1 MDYDV
6 LYLCSQSKEN
16 LTKYRRYI
24 KPHVVVKE
32 TNTILD
38 GMDKYYKTFPSLTEF
53 NWDSFSAFLIADQS
67 KRLTDDAIVKLRM
80 TLTKAKTFVPH
91 HAHEEVVK
99 TLIELD
105 YLAQIVD
112 ECEKVRDGSSDLEH
126 VHILATNALK
136 DVERYIE
143 KDDLFV
149 TADLSSI
156 ADRITSSG
164 YEWRLEV
171 LNKSLGPLRTGN
183 FVIVAARVEVGKT
196 TFLASEVSYLAQQLP
211 KDRPVVWVNNEEESS
226 VVFFRI
232 VQAALGQESKEIIAD
247 SKLAMERYTSLM
259 GGNKDKIRVTKD
271 MNNVR
276 DLETLFREVN
286 PGLIIFDQLDKVDG
300 FNKSDERE
308 DIKLGKIYKWA
319 RELARSYGPVI
330 AASQLSATA
339 VDLKDPPFIGL
350 DALRGSKTDKPGE
363 ADAVITIGKYK
374 EPKSPEE
381 EMIRTINVPKNKL
394 PGGGTKQMES
404 ERHGQYLVTIDPIR
418 ARYE

>member
-6 LYLCSQSKEN
+6 LYLCSRSKEN

-24 KPHVVVKE
+24 KPHVVMKE

-38 GMDKYYKTFPSLTEF
+38 GMDKYYKTFPSLLDFSWE
-53 NWDSFSAFLIADQS
+53 SFTAFLIADQS
-67 KRLTDDAIVKLRM
+67 KRLTDDSIVKLRM
-80 TLTKAKTFVPH
+80 MLTKAKEFVPH
-91 HAHEEVVK
+91 HAHDEVVK
-99 TLIELD
+99 SLIELD
-105 YLAQIVD
+105 YLALIMD
-112 ECEKVRDGSSDLEH
+112 ECEKVKEGSSDLEH

-143 KDDLFV
+143 KDELFV
-149 TADLSSI
+149 SADLSSI

-164 YEWRLEV
+164 YEWRLDA
-171 LNKSLGPLRTGN
+171 LNRSLGPLRTGN

-232 VQAALGQESKEIIAD
+232 VQAALGQESKTIIAD
-247 SKLAMERYTSLM
+247 SKKAMDDYETLM
-259 GGNKDKIRVTKD
+259 GGDKNKIRVTKD
-271 MNNVR
+271 TNNIR
-276 DLETLFREVN
+276 ELETLFREVN
-286 PGLIIFDQLDKVDG
+286 PGLIVFDQLDKVDG
-300 FNKSDERE
+300 FKSDERE
-308 DIKLGKIYKWA
+308 DLRLGKVYKWA
-319 RELARSYGPVI
+319 RELSRSYGPVI

-381 EMIRTINVPKNKL
+381 ETIRTINVPKNKL
-394 PGGGTKQMES
+394 PGGGGKQVES
-404 ERHGQYLVTIDPIR
+404 DRHGQFIVTIDPIR

>member
-6 LYLCSQSKEN
+6 LYLCAKSKEN
-16 LTKYRRYI
+16 LSKYRRYI
-24 KPHVVVKE
+24 KPHVVMKE

-38 GMDKYYKTFPSLTEF
+38 GMDKYYKTFPSVTEF
-53 NWDSFSAFLIADQS
+53 AWDSFSAFLIADQS
-67 KRLTDDAIVKLRM
+67 KRLTDDSIVKLRM
-80 TLTKAKTFVPH
+80 MLTKAKTFIPH

-105 YLAQIVD
+105 YLALIME
-112 ECEKVRDGSSDLEH
+112 ECEKVKEGSSDLEH
-126 VHILATNALK
+126 VHIIATNALK

-143 KDDLFV
+143 KDELFV
-149 TADLSSI
+149 SADLSVI

-164 YEWRLEV
+164 YEWRLDA
-171 LNKSLGPLRTGN
+171 LNRSLGPLRTGN

-232 VQAALGQESKEIIAD
+232 VQAALGQESKVLIAD
-247 SKLAMERYTSLM
+247 SKAAMVSYTTLM
-259 GGNKDKIRVTKD
+259 GGDKDKIRVTKD

-300 FNKSDERE
+300 FKSDERE
-308 DIKLGKIYKWA
+308 DLKLGKIYKWA

-330 AASQLSATA
+330 AASQLSASA
-339 VDLKDPPFIGL
+339 VEMKDPPFIGL

-363 ADAVITIGKYK
+363 ADVVITIGKYK

-394 PGGGTKQMES
+394 PGGGSKQVES
-404 ERHGQYLVTIDPIR
+404 DRHGQFLVTIDPIR

>member
-16 LTKYRRYI
+16 LSKYRRYI

-38 GMDKYYKTFPSLTEF
+38 GMEKYYKTFPSITEF
-53 NWDSFSAFLIADQS
+53 SWDSFTAFLIADQS
-67 KRLTDDAIVKLRM
+67 KRLTDDSIVKLRM
-80 TLTKAKTFVPH
+80 MLTKAKTFVPH

-105 YLAQIVD
+105 YLALIME
-112 ECEKVRDGSSDLEH
+112 ECEKVKEGSSDLEH
-126 VHILATNALK
+126 VHIIATNALK

-143 KDDLFV
+143 KDELFV
-149 TADLSSI
+149 SADLSVI

-164 YEWRLEV
+164 YEWRLDA
-171 LNKSLGPLRTGN
+171 LNRSLGPLRTGN

-232 VQAALGQESKEIIAD
+232 VQAALGQESKVLIAD
-247 SKLAMERYTSLM
+247 SKAAMASYTTLM
-259 GGNKDKIRVTKD
+259 GGDKDKIRVTKD

-286 PGLIIFDQLDKVDG
+286 PGLIVFDQLDKVDG
-300 FNKSDERE
+300 FKSDERE
-308 DIKLGKIYKWA
+308 DLKLGKIYKWA

-339 VDLKDPPFIGL
+339 VDMKDPPFIGL

-363 ADAVITIGKYK
+363 ADVVITIGKYK

-394 PGGGTKQMES
+394 PGGGSKQVES
-404 ERHGQYLVTIDPIR
+404 DRHGQFLVTIDPIR

>member
-6 LYLCSQSKEN
+6 LYLCAKSKEN
-16 LTKYRRYI
+16 LSKYRRYI
-24 KPHVVVKE
+24 KPHVVMKE

-38 GMDKYYKTFPSLTEF
+38 GMDKYYKTFPSVTEF
-53 NWDSFSAFLIADQS
+53 AWDSFSAFLIADQS
-67 KRLTDDAIVKLRM
+67 KRLTDDSIVKLRM
-80 TLTKAKTFVPH
+80 MLSKAKSFVPH

-105 YLAQIVD
+105 YLALIME
-112 ECEKVRDGSSDLEH
+112 ECEKVKEGSSDLEH

-143 KDDLFV
+143 KDELFV
-149 TADLSSI
+149 SADLSAI

-164 YEWRLEV
+164 YEWRLDA
-171 LNKSLGPLRTGN
+171 LNRSLGPLRTGN

-232 VQAALGQESKEIIAD
+232 VQAALGIESKTIIAD
-247 SKLAMERYTSLM
+247 SKKAMVDYAALM

-300 FNKSDERE
+300 FKSDERE
-308 DIKLGKIYKWA
+308 DLKLGKIYKWA

-330 AASQLSATA
+330 AASQLSASA
-339 VDLKDPPFIGL
+339 VEMKDPPFIGL

-363 ADAVITIGKYK
+363 ADVVITIGKYK

-394 PGGGTKQMES
+394 PGGGSKQVES
-404 ERHGQYLVTIDPIR
+404 DRHGQFLVTIDPIR

>member
-6 LYLCSQSKEN
+6 LYLCAKSKEN
-16 LTKYRRYI
+16 LSKYRRYI
-24 KPHVVVKE
+24 KPHVVMKE

-38 GMDKYYKTFPSLTEF
+38 GMDKYYKTFPSVTEF
-53 NWDSFSAFLIADQS
+53 AWDSFTAFLIADQS
-67 KRLTDDAIVKLRM
+67 KRLTDDSIVKLRM
-80 TLTKAKTFVPH
+80 MLTKARAFVPH

-105 YLAQIVD
+105 YLALIME
-112 ECEKVRDGSSDLEH
+112 ECEKVKEGSSDLEH

-143 KDDLFV
+143 KDELFV
-149 TADLSSI
+149 SADLSAI

-164 YEWRLEV
+164 YEWRLDA
-171 LNKSLGPLRTGN
+171 LNRSLGPLRIGN

-232 VQAALGQESKEIIAD
+232 VQAALGIESKIIIAD
-247 SKLAMERYTSLM
+247 SKKAMEDYAALM

-300 FNKSDERE
+300 FKSDERE
-308 DIKLGKIYKWA
+308 DLKLGKIYKWA

-330 AASQLSATA
+330 AASQLSASA
-339 VDLKDPPFIGL
+339 VEMKDPPFIGL

-363 ADAVITIGKYK
+363 ADVVITIGKYK

-394 PGGGTKQMES
+394 PGGGGKQVES
-404 ERHGQYLVTIDPIR
+404 DRHGQFLVTIDPIR

>member
-6 LYLCSQSKEN
+6 LYLCAKSKEN
-16 LTKYRRYI
+16 LSKYRRYI
-24 KPHVVVKE
+24 KPHVVMKE

-38 GMDKYYKTFPSLTEF
+38 GMDKYYKTFPSVTDF
-53 NWDSFSAFLIADQS
+53 AWDSFSAFLIADQS
-67 KRLTDDAIVKLRM
+67 KRLTDDSIVKLRM
-80 TLTKAKTFVPH
+80 MLSKAKSFVPH

-105 YLAQIVD
+105 YLALIME
-112 ECEKVRDGSSDLEH
+112 ECEKVKEGSSDLEH

-143 KDDLFV
+143 KDELFV
-149 TADLSSI
+149 SADLSAI

-164 YEWRLEV
+164 YEWRLDA
-171 LNKSLGPLRTGN
+171 LNRSLGPLRTGN

-232 VQAALGQESKEIIAD
+232 VQAALGIESKVIIAD
-247 SKLAMERYTSLM
+247 SKKAMVDYATLM

-300 FNKSDERE
+300 FKSDERE
-308 DIKLGKIYKWA
+308 DLKLGKIYKWA

-330 AASQLSATA
+330 AASQLSASA
-339 VDLKDPPFIGL
+339 VEMKDPPFIGL

-363 ADAVITIGKYK
+363 ADVVITIGKYK

-394 PGGGTKQMES
+394 PGGGSKQVES
-404 ERHGQYLVTIDPIR
+404 DRHGQFLVTIDPIR

>member
-16 LTKYRRYI
+16 LAKYRRYI

-32 TNTILD
+32 TNIILD
-38 GMDKYYKTFPSLTEF
+38 GMEKYHKTFPTVSDF
-53 NWDSFSAFLIADQS
+53 SWDSFSAFLIADQS

-91 HAHEEVVK
+91 HAHEEVIK

-105 YLAQIVD
+105 YLALIME
-112 ECEKVRDGSSDLEH
+112 ECEKVKEGSSDLEH

-143 KDDLFV
+143 KDELFV
-149 TADLSSI
+149 SADLSAI
-156 ADRITSSG
+156 ADRISSSG
-164 YEWRLEV
+164 YEWRLDV
-171 LNKSLGPLRTGN
+171 LNRSLGPLRTGN
-183 FVIVAARVEVGKT
+183 FIIVAARVEVGKT

-211 KDRPVVWVNNEEESS
+211 KDRPVVWVNNEEEST
-226 VVFFRI
+226 VVYIRI
-232 VQAALGQESKEIIAD
+232 VQATLGQESKVIIAD
-247 SKLAMERYTSLM
+247 SKAAMEQYTTLM

-271 MNNVR
+271 MNNIR

-286 PGLIIFDQLDKVDG
+286 PGLIVFDQLDKVDG
-300 FNKSDERE
+300 FKADDRE
-308 DIKLGKIYKWA
+308 DIRLGKIYKWA

-339 VDLKDPPFIGL
+339 VDMKDPPFIGL

-363 ADAVITIGKYK
+363 ADVVITLGKYK

-381 EMIRTINVPKNKL
+381 EIIRTLNVPKNKL

-404 ERHGQYLVTIDPIR
+404 ERHGQYLITIDPIR
-418 ARYE
+418 ARFE

>member
-6 LYLCSQSKEN
+6 LYLCAKSKEN
-16 LTKYRRYI
+16 LSKYRRYI
-24 KPHVVVKE
+24 KPHVVMKE

-38 GMDKYYKTFPSLTEF
+38 GMDKYYKTFPSVTDF
-53 NWDSFSAFLIADQS
+53 AWDSFSAFLIADQS
-67 KRLTDDAIVKLRM
+67 KRLTDDSIVKLRM
-80 TLTKAKTFVPH
+80 MLSKAKSFVPH

-105 YLAQIVD
+105 YLALIME
-112 ECEKVRDGSSDLEH
+112 ECEKVKEGSSDLEH

-143 KDDLFV
+143 KDELFV
-149 TADLSSI
+149 SADLSAI

-164 YEWRLEV
+164 YEWRLDA
-171 LNKSLGPLRTGN
+171 LN

-232 VQAALGQESKEIIAD
+232 VQAALGIESKTIIAD
-247 SKLAMERYTSLM
+247 SKKAMVDYAALM

-300 FNKSDERE
+300 FKSDERE
-308 DIKLGKIYKWA
+308 DLKLGKIYKWA

-330 AASQLSATA
+330 AASQLSASA
-339 VDLKDPPFIGL
+339 VEMKDPPFIGL

-363 ADAVITIGKYK
+363 ADVVITIGKYK

-394 PGGGTKQMES
+394 PGGGSKQVES
-404 ERHGQYLVTIDPIR
+404 DRHGQFLVTIDPIR

>member
-6 LYLCSQSKEN
+6 LYLCAQSKEN
-16 LTKYRRYI
+16 LAKYRRYI
-24 KPHVVVKE
+24 KPHVVAKE

-38 GMDKYYKTFPSLTEF
+38 GMDKYYKTFPGVTDFSWE
-53 NWDSFSAFLIADQS
+53 SFSAFLIADQS

-80 TLTKAKTFVPH
+80 MLTKAKTFVPH

-105 YLAQIVD
+105 YLALIMD
-112 ECEKVRDGSSDLEH
+112 ECEKVKEGSSDLEH
-126 VHILATNALK
+126 VHIIATNALR

-143 KDDLFV
+143 KDELFV
-149 TADLSSI
+149 SADLSVI
-156 ADRITSSG
+156 ADRISSSG
-164 YEWRLEV
+164 YEWRLDV
-171 LNKSLGPLRTGN
+171 LNRSLGPLRTGN
-183 FVIVAARVEVGKT
+183 FIIVAARVEVGKT

-232 VQAALGQESKEIIAD
+232 VQAAIGKESKTIIAD
-247 SKLAMERYTSLM
+247 SKTAMEEYTDLM

-271 MNNVR
+271 MNHVR

-286 PGLIIFDQLDKVDG
+286 PGLIVFDQLDKVNG
-300 FNKSDERE
+300 FKSEERE
-308 DIKLGKIYKWA
+308 DITLGKIYKWA
-319 RELARSYGPVI
+319 RELARTYGPVI
-330 AASQLSATA
+330 AASQLSASA
-339 VDLKDPPFIGL
+339 VDMKDPPFIGL

-363 ADAVITIGKYK
+363 ADAVVTLGKYK
-374 EPKSPEE
+374 EPKTPEE

-394 PGGGTKQMES
+394 PGGGVKHMES
-404 ERHGQYLVTIDPIR
+404 HRHGQFLVTIDPIR
-418 ARYE
+418 ARFE

>member
-1 MDYDV
+1 
-6 LYLCSQSKEN
+6 
-16 LTKYRRYI
+16 
-24 KPHVVVKE
+24 
-32 TNTILD
+32 
-38 GMDKYYKTFPSLTEF
+38 MDKYYKTFPSVTDF
-53 NWDSFSAFLIADQS
+53 AWDSFSAFLIADQS
-67 KRLTDDAIVKLRM
+67 KRLTDDSIVKLRM
-80 TLTKAKTFVPH
+80 MLSKAKSFVPH

-105 YLAQIVD
+105 YLALIME
-112 ECEKVRDGSSDLEH
+112 ECEKVKEGSSDLEH

-143 KDDLFV
+143 KDELFV
-149 TADLSSI
+149 SADLSAI

-164 YEWRLEV
+164 YEWRLDA
-171 LNKSLGPLRTGN
+171 LNRSLGPLRTGN

-232 VQAALGQESKEIIAD
+232 VQAALGIESKIIIAD
-247 SKLAMERYTSLM
+247 SKKAMVDYAALM

-300 FNKSDERE
+300 FKSDERE
-308 DIKLGKIYKWA
+308 DLKLGKIYKWA

-330 AASQLSATA
+330 AASQLSASA
-339 VDLKDPPFIGL
+339 VEMKDPPFIGL

-363 ADAVITIGKYK
+363 ADVVITIGKYK

-394 PGGGTKQMES
+394 PGGGSKQVES
-404 ERHGQYLVTIDPIR
+404 DRHGQFLVTIDPIR

>member
-16 LTKYRRYI
+16 LAKYRRYI

-38 GMDKYYKTFPSLTEF
+38 GMDKYYKTFPGVTDFS
-53 NWDSFSAFLIADQS
+53 WDSFSAFLIADQS
-67 KRLTDDAIVKLRM
+67 KRLTDDSIVKLRM
-80 TLTKAKTFVPH
+80 TLTKARSFVPH

-105 YLAQIVD
+105 YLAQIME
-112 ECEKVRDGSSDLEH
+112 ECEKVKEGESDLEH

-143 KDDLFV
+143 KDELFV
-149 TADLSSI
+149 TADLSVI

-164 YEWRLEV
+164 YEWRLDA
-171 LNKSLGPLRTGN
+171 LNRSLGPLRTGN
-183 FVIVAARVEVGKT
+183 FVIVADRVEVGKT

-211 KDRPVVWVNNEEESS
+211 KERPVVWVNNEEESS

-232 VQAALGQESKEIIAD
+232 VQAALGVESKTIIAD
-247 SKLAMERYTSLM
+247 SKKAMADYTAMM

-271 MNNVR
+271 LNNVR

-300 FNKSDERE
+300 FNKGDERE
-308 DIKLGKIYKWA
+308 DLKLGKIYKWA
-319 RELARSYGPVI
+319 RELARNYGPVI
-330 AASQLSATA
+330 AASQLSASV
-339 VDLKDPPFIGL
+339 VDLKDPPFIGM

-363 ADAVITIGKYK
+363 ADVVITIGKYK
-374 EPKSPEE
+374 DPKSPEE

-394 PGGGTKQMES
+394 PGGGSKQVES
-404 ERHGQYLVTIDPIR
+404 DRHGQFLVTIDPIR

>member
-6 LYLCSQSKEN
+6 LYLCAKSKEN
-16 LTKYRRYI
+16 LSKYRRYI
-24 KPHVVVKE
+24 KPHVVMKE

-38 GMDKYYKTFPSLTEF
+38 GMDKYYKTFPSVTDF
-53 NWDSFSAFLIADQS
+53 AWDSFSAFLIADQS
-67 KRLTDDAIVKLRM
+67 KRLTDDSIVKLRM
-80 TLTKAKTFVPH
+80 MLSKAKSFVPH

-105 YLAQIVD
+105 YLALIME
-112 ECEKVRDGSSDLEH
+112 ECEKVKEGSSDLEH

-143 KDDLFV
+143 KDELFV
-149 TADLSSI
+149 SADLSAI

-164 YEWRLEV
+164 YEWRLDA
-171 LNKSLGPLRTGN
+171 LNRSLGPLRIGN

-232 VQAALGQESKEIIAD
+232 VQAALGIESKTIIAD
-247 SKLAMERYTSLM
+247 SKKAMVDYAALM

-300 FNKSDERE
+300 FKSDERE
-308 DIKLGKIYKWA
+308 DLKLGKIYKWA

-330 AASQLSATA
+330 AASQLSASA
-339 VDLKDPPFIGL
+339 VEMKDPPFIGL

-363 ADAVITIGKYK
+363 ADVVITIGKYK

-394 PGGGTKQMES
+394 PGGGSKQVES
-404 ERHGQYLVTIDPIR
+404 DRHGQFLVTIDPIR

>member
-1 MDYDV
+1 M
-6 LYLCSQSKEN
+6 
-16 LTKYRRYI
+16 
-24 KPHVVVKE
+24 KE

-38 GMDKYYKTFPSLTEF
+38 GMDKYYKTFPSVTEF
-53 NWDSFSAFLIADQS
+53 AWDSFTAFLIADQS
-67 KRLTDDAIVKLRM
+67 KRLTDDSIVKLRM
-80 TLTKAKTFVPH
+80 MLTKAKTFVPH

-105 YLAQIVD
+105 YLALIME
-112 ECEKVRDGSSDLEH
+112 ECEKVKEGSSDLEH
-126 VHILATNALK
+126 VHIIATNALK

-143 KDDLFV
+143 KDELFV
-149 TADLSSI
+149 SADLSVI

-164 YEWRLEV
+164 YEWRLDA
-171 LNKSLGPLRTGN
+171 LNRSLGPLRTGN

-232 VQAALGQESKEIIAD
+232 VQAALGQESKVLIAD
-247 SKLAMERYTSLM
+247 SKAAMVSYTTLM
-259 GGNKDKIRVTKD
+259 GGDKDKIRVTKD

-286 PGLIIFDQLDKVDG
+286 PGLIVFDQLDKVDG
-300 FNKSDERE
+300 FKSDERE
-308 DIKLGKIYKWA
+308 DLKLGKIYKWA

-330 AASQLSATA
+330 AASQLSASA
-339 VDLKDPPFIGL
+339 VEMKDPPFIGL

-363 ADAVITIGKYK
+363 ADVVITIGKYK

-394 PGGGTKQMES
+394 PGGGSKQVES
-404 ERHGQYLVTIDPIR
+404 DRHGQFLVTIDPIR

>member
-1 MDYDV
+1 M
-6 LYLCSQSKEN
+6 
-16 LTKYRRYI
+16 T
-24 KPHVVVKE
+24 KE
-32 TNTILD
+32 TNIILD
-38 GMDKYYKTFPSLTEF
+38 GMDKYYKTFPGVSDF
-53 NWDSFSAFLIADQS
+53 VWDSFSAFLIADQS

-105 YLAQIVD
+105 YLALIMD
-112 ECEKVRDGSSDLEH
+112 ECEKVKEGSSDLEH
-126 VHILATNALK
+126 VHIIATNALR

-149 TADLSSI
+149 SADLSSI
-156 ADRITSSG
+156 ADRISSTG
-164 YEWRLEV
+164 YEWRLDV
-171 LNKSLGPLRTGN
+171 LNRSLGPLRTGN

-196 TFLASEVSYLAQQLP
+196 TFLASEVSYIAQQLP
-211 KDRPVVWVNNEEESS
+211 KGRPVVWVNNEEESS

-232 VQAALGQESKEIIAD
+232 VQATLGQESKTLIAD
-247 SKLAMERYTSLM
+247 PNRAMASYTSLM
-259 GGNKDKIRVTKD
+259 GGNKDQIRVTKD

-286 PGLIIFDQLDKVDG
+286 PGLIVFDQLDKVDG
-300 FNKSDERE
+300 FNKGDERE

-319 RELARSYGPVI
+319 RELARNYGPVI
-330 AASQLSATA
+330 AASQLSASV
-339 VDLKDPPFIGL
+339 VDLKDPPFIGM

-363 ADAVITIGKYK
+363 ADVVLTIGKYK

-418 ARYE
+418 ARFE

>member
-6 LYLCSQSKEN
+6 LYLCAKSKEN
-16 LTKYRRYI
+16 LSKYRRYI
-24 KPHVVVKE
+24 KPHVVMKE

-38 GMDKYYKTFPSLTEF
+38 GMDKYYKTFPSVTEF
-53 NWDSFSAFLIADQS
+53 AWDSFSAFLIADQS
-67 KRLTDDAIVKLRM
+67 KRLTDDSIVKLRM
-80 TLTKAKTFVPH
+80 MLTKAKTFVPH
-91 HAHEEVVK
+91 HAHEEVIK

-105 YLAQIVD
+105 YLALIME
-112 ECEKVRDGSSDLEH
+112 ECEKVKEGSSDLEH
-126 VHILATNALK
+126 VHIIATNALK

-143 KDDLFV
+143 KDELFV
-149 TADLSSI
+149 SADLSVI

-164 YEWRLEV
+164 YEWRLDA
-171 LNKSLGPLRTGN
+171 LNRSLGPLRTGN

-232 VQAALGQESKEIIAD
+232 VQAALGQESKVLIAD
-247 SKLAMERYTSLM
+247 SKAAMVSYTTLM
-259 GGNKDKIRVTKD
+259 GGDKDKIRVTKD

-300 FNKSDERE
+300 FKSDERE
-308 DIKLGKIYKWA
+308 DLKLGKIYKWA

-330 AASQLSATA
+330 AASQLSASA
-339 VDLKDPPFIGL
+339 VEMKDPPFIGL

-363 ADAVITIGKYK
+363 ADVVITIGKYK

-394 PGGGTKQMES
+394 PGGGSKQVES
-404 ERHGQYLVTIDPIR
+404 DRHGQFLVTIDPIR

>member
-1 MDYDV
+1 M
-6 LYLCSQSKEN
+6 
-16 LTKYRRYI
+16 
-24 KPHVVVKE
+24 KE

-38 GMDKYYKTFPSLTEF
+38 GMDKYYKTFPSIDVL
-53 NWDSFSAFLIADQS
+53 NWDSFSAYLIADQS
-67 KRLTDDAIVKLRM
+67 KRLTDDSIVKLRM
-80 TLTKAKTFVPH
+80 TLTKAKTYVPH
-91 HAHEEVVK
+91 HAHGEVIK

-105 YLAQIVD
+105 YLALIME
-112 ECEKVRDGSSDLEH
+112 ECEKVKEGTSDLEH
-126 VHILATNALK
+126 VHIIATNALK

-143 KDDLFV
+143 KDELFV
-149 TADLSSI
+149 SADLSAI
-156 ADRITSSG
+156 ADRISSSG
-164 YEWRLEV
+164 YEWRLEQ
-171 LNKSLGPLRTGN
+171 LNRSLGPLRTGN

-211 KDRPVVWVNNEEESS
+211 KGRPVVWVNNEEESS

-232 VQAALGQESKEIIAD
+232 VQAALGVESKTMIAD
-247 SKLAMERYTSLM
+247 SKASMESYTTLM

-271 MNNVR
+271 MNHVR

-286 PGLIIFDQLDKVDG
+286 PGLIVFDQLDKVDG
-300 FNKSDERE
+300 FKSDERE

-319 RELARSYGPVI
+319 RELARTYGPVI

-339 VDLKDPPFIGL
+339 VDMKDPPFIGL

-363 ADAVITIGKYK
+363 ADVVITLGKYK
-374 EPKSPEE
+374 EPKNPEE

-394 PGGGTKQMES
+394 PGGGAKQMES

-418 ARYE
+418 ARFE

>member
-16 LTKYRRYI
+16 LSKYRRYI

-38 GMDKYYKTFPSLTEF
+38 GMEKYYKTFPSITEF
-53 NWDSFSAFLIADQS
+53 SWDSFTAFLIADQS
-67 KRLTDDAIVKLRM
+67 KRLTDDSIVKLRM
-80 TLTKAKTFVPH
+80 MLTKAKTFVPH

-105 YLAQIVD
+105 YLALIME
-112 ECEKVRDGSSDLEH
+112 ECEKVKEGSSDLEH
-126 VHILATNALK
+126 VHIIATNALK

-143 KDDLFV
+143 KDELFV
-149 TADLSSI
+149 SADLSVI

-164 YEWRLEV
+164 YEWRLDA
-171 LNKSLGPLRTGN
+171 LNRSLGPLRTGN

-232 VQAALGQESKEIIAD
+232 VQAALGQESKVLIAD
-247 SKLAMERYTSLM
+247 SKAAMASYTTLM
-259 GGNKDKIRVTKD
+259 GGDKDKIRVTKD

-286 PGLIIFDQLDKVDG
+286 PGLIVFDQLDKVDG
-300 FNKSDERE
+300 FKSDERE
-308 DIKLGKIYKWA
+308 DLKLGKIYKWA

-330 AASQLSATA
+330 AASQLSASA
-339 VDLKDPPFIGL
+339 VEMKDPPFIGL

-363 ADAVITIGKYK
+363 ADVVITIGKYK

-394 PGGGTKQMES
+394 PGGGSKQVES
-404 ERHGQYLVTIDPIR
+404 DRHGQFLVTIDPIR

>member
-16 LTKYRRYI
+16 LAKYRRYI

-32 TNTILD
+32 TNIILD
-38 GMDKYYKTFPSLTEF
+38 GMEKYHKTFPTVSDF
-53 NWDSFSAFLIADQS
+53 SWDSFSAFLIADQS

-91 HAHEEVVK
+91 HAHEEVIK

-105 YLAQIVD
+105 YLALIME
-112 ECEKVRDGSSDLEH
+112 ECEKVKEGSSDLEH

-143 KDDLFV
+143 KDELFV
-149 TADLSSI
+149 SADLSAI
-156 ADRITSSG
+156 ADRISSSG
-164 YEWRLEV
+164 YEWRLDV
-171 LNKSLGPLRTGN
+171 LNRSLGPLRTGN
-183 FVIVAARVEVGKT
+183 FIIVAARVEVGKT

-211 KDRPVVWVNNEEESS
+211 KDRPVVWVNNEEEST

-232 VQAALGQESKEIIAD
+232 VQATLGQESKVIIAD
-247 SKLAMERYTSLM
+247 SKAAMEQYTTLM

-271 MNNVR
+271 MNNIR

-286 PGLIIFDQLDKVDG
+286 PGLIVFDQLDKVDG
-300 FNKSDERE
+300 FKADDRE
-308 DIKLGKIYKWA
+308 DIRLGKIYKWA

-339 VDLKDPPFIGL
+339 VDMKDPPFIGL

-363 ADAVITIGKYK
+363 ADVVITLGKYK

-381 EMIRTINVPKNKL
+381 EIIRTLNVPKNKL

-404 ERHGQYLVTIDPIR
+404 ERHGQYLITIDPIR
-418 ARYE
+418 ARFE

>member
-6 LYLCSQSKEN
+6 LYLCAKSKEN
-16 LTKYRRYI
+16 LSKYRRYI
-24 KPHVVVKE
+24 KPHVVMKE

-38 GMDKYYKTFPSLTEF
+38 GMDKYYKTFPSVTDF
-53 NWDSFSAFLIADQS
+53 AWDSFSAFLIADQS
-67 KRLTDDAIVKLRM
+67 KRLTDDSIVKLRM
-80 TLTKAKTFVPH
+80 MLSKAKSFVPH

-105 YLAQIVD
+105 YLALIME
-112 ECEKVRDGSSDLEH
+112 ECEKVKEGSSDLEH

-143 KDDLFV
+143 KDELFV
-149 TADLSSI
+149 SADLSAI

-164 YEWRLEV
+164 YEWRLDV
-171 LNKSLGPLRTGN
+171 LNRSLGPLRIGN

-211 KDRPVVWVNNEEESS
+211 KNRPVVWVNNEEESS

-232 VQAALGQESKEIIAD
+232 VQAALGIESKTIIAD
-247 SKLAMERYTSLM
+247 SKKAMVDYAALM

-300 FNKSDERE
+300 FKSDERE
-308 DIKLGKIYKWA
+308 DLKLGKIYKWA

-330 AASQLSATA
+330 AASQLSASA
-339 VDLKDPPFIGL
+339 VEMKDPPFIGL

-363 ADAVITIGKYK
+363 ADVVITIGKYK

-394 PGGGTKQMES
+394 PGGGSKQVES
-404 ERHGQYLVTIDPIR
+404 DRHGQFLVTIDPIR

>member
-1 MDYDV
+1 M
-6 LYLCSQSKEN
+6 
-16 LTKYRRYI
+16 
-24 KPHVVVKE
+24 KE

-38 GMDKYYKTFPSLTEF
+38 GMDKYYKTFPSVTEF
-53 NWDSFSAFLIADQS
+53 AWDSFTAFLIADQS
-67 KRLTDDAIVKLRM
+67 KRLTDDSIVKLRM
-80 TLTKAKTFVPH
+80 MLTKARAFVPH

-105 YLAQIVD
+105 YLALIME
-112 ECEKVRDGSSDLEH
+112 ECEKVKEGSSDLEH

-143 KDDLFV
+143 KDELFV
-149 TADLSSI
+149 SADLSAI

-164 YEWRLEV
+164 YEWRLDA
-171 LNKSLGPLRTGN
+171 LNRSLGPLRIGN

-232 VQAALGQESKEIIAD
+232 VQAALGIESKTIIAD
-247 SKLAMERYTSLM
+247 SKKAMVDYAALM

-271 MNNVR
+271 MNNMR
-276 DLETLFREVN
+276 DLETLFREIN

-300 FNKSDERE
+300 FKSDERE
-308 DIKLGKIYKWA
+308 DLKLGKIYKWA

-330 AASQLSATA
+330 AASQLSASA
-339 VDLKDPPFIGL
+339 VEMKDPPFIGL

-363 ADAVITIGKYK
+363 ADVVITIGKYK

-394 PGGGTKQMES
+394 PGGGGKQVES
-404 ERHGQYLVTIDPIR
+404 DRHGQFLVTIDPIR

>member
-16 LTKYRRYI
+16 LAKYRRYI

-32 TNTILD
+32 TNIILD
-38 GMDKYYKTFPSLTEF
+38 GMEKYYKTFPTISDF
-53 NWDSFSAFLIADQS
+53 SWDSFSAFLIADQS

-91 HAHEEVVK
+91 HAHEEVIK

-105 YLAQIVD
+105 YLALIME
-112 ECEKVRDGSSDLEH
+112 ECEKVKEGSSDLEH

-143 KDDLFV
+143 KDELFV
-149 TADLSSI
+149 TADLSVI
-156 ADRITSSG
+156 ADRISSSG
-164 YEWRLEV
+164 YEWRLDC
-171 LNKSLGPLRTGN
+171 LNRSLGPLRTGN

-232 VQAALGQESKEIIAD
+232 VQATLGQESKVIIAD
-247 SKLAMERYTSLM
+247 SKAAMDQYTILM

-271 MNNVR
+271 MNNIR
-276 DLETLFREVN
+276 DLETLFREIN
-286 PGLIIFDQLDKVDG
+286 PGLIVFDQLDKVDG
-300 FNKSDERE
+300 FKADDRE
-308 DIKLGKIYKWA
+308 DIRLGKIYKWA

-339 VDLKDPPFIGL
+339 VDMKDPPFIGL

-363 ADAVITIGKYK
+363 ADVVITLGKYK
-374 EPKSPEE
+374 EPKTPEE
-381 EMIRTINVPKNKL
+381 EIIRTLNVPKNKL
-394 PGGGTKQMES
+394 PGGGSKQMES
-404 ERHGQYLVTIDPIR
+404 ERHGQYLITIDPIR
-418 ARYE
+418 ARFE

>member
-1 MDYDV
+1 M
-6 LYLCSQSKEN
+6 
-16 LTKYRRYI
+16 
-24 KPHVVVKE
+24 KE

-38 GMDKYYKTFPSLTEF
+38 GMDKYYKTFPSVTDF
-53 NWDSFSAFLIADQS
+53 AWDSFSAFLIADQS
-67 KRLTDDAIVKLRM
+67 KRLTDDSIVKLRM
-80 TLTKAKTFVPH
+80 MLSKAKSFVPH

-105 YLAQIVD
+105 YLALIME
-112 ECEKVRDGSSDLEH
+112 ECEKVKEGSSDLEH

-143 KDDLFV
+143 KDELFV
-149 TADLSSI
+149 SADLSAI

-164 YEWRLEV
+164 YEWRLDA
-171 LNKSLGPLRTGN
+171 LNRSLGPLRTGN

-232 VQAALGQESKEIIAD
+232 VQAALGIESKIIIAD
-247 SKLAMERYTSLM
+247 SKKAMEDYAALM
-259 GGNKDKIRVTKD
+259 GSNKDKIRVTKD

-300 FNKSDERE
+300 FKSDERE
-308 DIKLGKIYKWA
+308 DLKLGKIYKWA

-330 AASQLSATA
+330 AASQLSASA
-339 VDLKDPPFIGL
+339 VEMKDPPFIGL

-363 ADAVITIGKYK
+363 ADVVITIGKYK

-394 PGGGTKQMES
+394 PGGGSKQVES
-404 ERHGQYLVTIDPIR
+404 DRHGQFLVTIDPIR
-418 ARYE
+418 ARFE

>member
-16 LTKYRRYI
+16 LAKYRRYI
-24 KPHVVVKE
+24 KPHVVAKE

-38 GMDKYYKTFPSLTEF
+38 GMDKYYKTFPGVTDFSWE
-53 NWDSFSAFLIADQS
+53 SFSAFLIADQS

-80 TLTKAKTFVPH
+80 MLTKAKAFVPH

-105 YLAQIVD
+105 YLALIMD
-112 ECEKVRDGSSDLEH
+112 ECEKVKEGSSDLEH
-126 VHILATNALK
+126 VHIIATNALR

-143 KDDLFV
+143 KDELFV
-149 TADLSSI
+149 SADLSVI
-156 ADRITSSG
+156 ADRISSSG
-164 YEWRLEV
+164 YEWRLDV
-171 LNKSLGPLRTGN
+171 LNRSLGPLRTGN
-183 FVIVAARVEVGKT
+183 FIIVAARVEVGKT

-232 VQAALGQESKEIIAD
+232 VQAAIGKESKTIIAD
-247 SKLAMERYTSLM
+247 SKTAMEEYTALM

-271 MNNVR
+271 MNHVR

-286 PGLIIFDQLDKVDG
+286 PGLIVFDQLDKVNG
-300 FNKSDERE
+300 FKSEERE
-308 DIKLGKIYKWA
+308 DITLGKIYKWA
-319 RELARSYGPVI
+319 RELARTYGPVI
-330 AASQLSATA
+330 AASQLSASA
-339 VDLKDPPFIGL
+339 VDMKDPPFIGL

-363 ADAVITIGKYK
+363 ADAVVTLGKYK
-374 EPKSPEE
+374 EPKTPEE

-394 PGGGTKQMES
+394 PGGGVKHMES
-404 ERHGQYLVTIDPIR
+404 HRHGQFLVTIDPIR
-418 ARYE
+418 ARFE

>member
-6 LYLCSQSKEN
+6 LYLCAQSKEN
-16 LTKYRRYI
+16 LAKYRRYI

-38 GMDKYYKTFPSLTEF
+38 GMDKYYKTFPGVIDFSWE
-53 NWDSFSAFLIADQS
+53 SFSAFLIADQS

-80 TLTKAKTFVPH
+80 MLTKAKAFVPH

-105 YLAQIVD
+105 YLALIMD
-112 ECEKVRDGSSDLEH
+112 ECEKVKDGSSDLEH
-126 VHILATNALK
+126 VHILATNALR

-143 KDDLFV
+143 KDELFV
-149 TADLSSI
+149 SADLSVI
-156 ADRITSSG
+156 ADRISSSG
-164 YEWRLEV
+164 YEWRLDV
-171 LNKSLGPLRTGN
+171 LNRSLGPLRTGN
-183 FVIVAARVEVGKT
+183 FIIVAARVEVGKT

-211 KDRPVVWVNNEEESS
+211 NDRPVVWVNNEEESS

-232 VQAALGQESKEIIAD
+232 VQAAIGKESKTIIAD
-247 SKLAMERYTSLM
+247 SKTAMEEYTALM

-271 MNNVR
+271 MNHVR

-286 PGLIIFDQLDKVDG
+286 PGLIIFDQLDKVNG
-300 FNKSDERE
+300 FKSEERE
-308 DIKLGKIYKWA
+308 DITLGKIYKWA
-319 RELARSYGPVI
+319 RELARTYGPVI

-339 VDLKDPPFIGL
+339 VDMKDPPFIGL

-363 ADAVITIGKYK
+363 ADAVVTLGKYK
-374 EPKSPEE
+374 EPKTPEE
-381 EMIRTINVPKNKL
+381 EMIRTINIPKNKL
-394 PGGGTKQMES
+394 PGGGVKHMES
-404 ERHGQYLVTIDPIR
+404 HRHGQFLVTIDPIR
-418 ARYE
+418 ARFE

>member
-1 MDYDV
+1 M
-6 LYLCSQSKEN
+6 
-16 LTKYRRYI
+16 
-24 KPHVVVKE
+24 KE

-38 GMDKYYKTFPSLTEF
+38 GMDKYYKTFPSVTEF
-53 NWDSFSAFLIADQS
+53 AWDSFTAFLIADQS
-67 KRLTDDAIVKLRM
+67 KRLTDDSIVKLRM
-80 TLTKAKTFVPH
+80 MLTKARAFVPH

-105 YLAQIVD
+105 YLALIME
-112 ECEKVRDGSSDLEH
+112 ECEKVKEGSSDLEH

-143 KDDLFV
+143 KDELFV
-149 TADLSSI
+149 SADLSAI

-164 YEWRLEV
+164 YEWRLDA
-171 LNKSLGPLRTGN
+171 LNRSLGPLRIGN

-232 VQAALGQESKEIIAD
+232 VQAALGIESKTIIAD
-247 SKLAMERYTSLM
+247 SKKAMVDYAALM

-300 FNKSDERE
+300 FKSDERE
-308 DIKLGKIYKWA
+308 DLKLGKIYKWA

-330 AASQLSATA
+330 AASQLSASA
-339 VDLKDPPFIGL
+339 VEMKDPPFIGL

-363 ADAVITIGKYK
+363 ADVVITIGKYK

-394 PGGGTKQMES
+394 PGGGSKQVES
-404 ERHGQYLVTIDPIR
+404 DRHGQFLVTIDPIR